1 MNIMKYCL
9 SVIIIISLIACNR
22 NAKGPDV
29 SGIPVQLT
37 LQRFEKDFFS
47 LDTSDLAGGLTELSR
62 KYPGFTP
69 DFLGQILGINPSEMQ
84 IMGFTAIRQF
94 LHDYK
99 AVKEEAD
106 KAIPDFTKYEKQV
119 KSGLQYLKYYFPEYR
134 APEKII
140 TFIGPMDAY
149 AEGETGGY
157 GDIIT
162 TDALGIGLQLHL
174 GANSGFYTSEIG
186 QRLYPS
192 YISRRF
198 APDYIPVNCMKNIID
213 DLYPG
218 SPNDRT
224 LLEKMVDKGK
234 RLYLLD
240 RFLPELPDTLKI
252 GYDASQL
259 SGAANN
265 EGLIWNFFTENNLLY
280 ETDVQKIKSYVGDG
294 PKTNELGD
302 GSPGYISLFI
312 GRQIVRAYMDQFP
325 ETTLPQLLSVDAKKM
340 LTDSKYRPR

>member
-1 MNIMKYCL
+1 MKYSL
-9 SVIIIISLIACNR
+9 LLILIISLFACKTKS
-22 NAKGPDV
+22 KGPDV
-29 SGIPVQLT
+29 SGIPIQLT
-37 LQRFEKDFFS
+37 VQRFEKDFFN
-47 LDTSDLAGGLTELSR
+47 LDTADLPGGLTELSK
-62 KYPGFTP
+62 KYPRFTS
-69 DFLGQILGINPSEMQ
+69 DFLGQILGINPAEMQ
-84 IMGFTAIRQF
+84 LMGFTAIKQF
-94 LHDYK
+94 LHDYRT
-99 AVKEEAD
+99 VKDEAD
-106 KAIPDFTKYEKQV
+106 KAVPDFTKYEKQV
-119 KSGLQYLKYYFPEYR
+119 KSGLQYLKYYFPEYK
-134 APEKII
+134 APDRII
-140 TFIGPMDAY
+140 TFVGPMDAY

-162 TDALGIGLQLHL
+162 TDALGVGLQLHL

-224 LLEKMVDKGK
+224 LLEMMVDKGK

-240 RFLPELPDTLKI
+240 RFLPESPDTLKI
-252 GYDASQL
+252 GYDAAQL
-259 SGAANN
+259 SGAINN
-265 EGLIWNFFTENNLLY
+265 EGLIWNFFIQNNLLY

-312 GRQIVRAYMDQFP
+312 GRQIVRAYMEQFP

-340 LTDSKYRPR
+340 LTGSKYKPR